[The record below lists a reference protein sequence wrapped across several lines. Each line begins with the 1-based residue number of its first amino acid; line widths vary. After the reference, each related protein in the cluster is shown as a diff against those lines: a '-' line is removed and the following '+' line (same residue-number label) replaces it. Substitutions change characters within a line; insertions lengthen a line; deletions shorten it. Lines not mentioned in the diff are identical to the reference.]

1 MKALLA
7 LENGF
12 TLEGRSFT
20 GSFETGGEVIFNT
33 GMTGYQEVLT
43 DPSYYGQLVCL
54 TYPLIGNY
62 GITAED
68 MESAGIHMRALLVK
82 ECCKE
87 PSNWRSIMSLPE
99 FMKKHN
105 VPGMEGIDTR
115 ALTIALRENG
125 AMRCMIST
133 EDLDRDSLVAKARA
147 LPTMEGQSLVQ
158 YVCPKTP
165 YIWHKNAPKPVTA
178 QANGR
183 LPFVGGENN
192 NGNRPIR
199 LLVYDFGISDT
210 MEENP
215 SYTKWWKEW
224 YLPHFPRPYRDEH
237 QWNQE
242 DVGKYHFRICFQ
254 DRITLKHPFSLD
266 DFVEFMLI
274 QSNVNAR
281 IEKEGLKPE
290 EVREAFMRSLDRVFG
305 KEKRVLIFQGYSWC
319 FQKVTP

>member
-1 MKALLA
+1 MLGEDPAVDFFVEKA
-7 LENGF
+7 ENISRVS
-12 TLEGRSFT
+12 EQMDI
-20 GSFETGGEVIFNT
+20 V
-33 GMTGYQEVLT
+33 
-43 DPSYYGQLVCL
+43 
-54 TYPLIGNY
+54 
-62 GITAED
+62 TA
-68 MESAGIHMRALLVK
+68 AGVVQ
-82 ECCKE
+82 
-87 PSNWRSIMSLPE
+87 W
-99 FMKKHN
+99 
-105 VPGMEGIDTR
+105 V
-115 ALTIALRENG
+115 
-125 AMRCMIST
+125 
-133 EDLDRDSLVAKARA
+133 DRDAFLKGLEPR
-147 LPTMEGQSLVQ
+147 M
-158 YVCPKTP
+158 KD
-165 YIWHKNAPKPVTA
+165 
-178 QANGR
+178 
-183 LPFVGGENN
+183 GGY
-192 NGNRPIR
+192 

-266 DFVEFMLI
+266 DYVEFMLI